1 MLRSPVFTGAS
12 SMISI
17 ESEEFETNMTAGVL
31 LGMKQLEIHGKWWYH
46 FSACFWVYLGVR
58 TCDVFSLV
66 FYLILDF
73 GFCLIVSWLLVFF
86 DKPAFASSKN
96 KGF

>member
-17 ESEEFETNMTAGVL
+17 ESEEFGTNMTADVL
-31 LGMKQLEIHGKWWYH
+31 LGMKQLETHGKWWYH
-46 FSACFWVYLGVR
+46 FYACFWVYQGKHQGVR

-66 FYLILDF
+66 CYLIL
-73 GFCLIVSWLLVFF
+73 GFVFF
-86 DKPAFASSKN
+86 FNCLLAL
-96 KGF
+96 